1 MKILE
6 VWVFKLIKPVI
17 VILVASLVG
26 CANWNKMG
34 DQEKATR
41 KFLAPGTL
49 GLSLILPSSKSCET
63 PACQKKGTL
72 AWAAEVGSIEEVKAF
87 LNDGAD
93 ANKPGV
99 NNKTPLRLVA
109 HNGRT
114 TIVELLIEENINQ
127 QDKNESLVIA
137 SSMGYPDIV
146 KILLSHGATPNV
158 LYRKSITALMAAVR
172 DRNIESIYLLMEAE
186 ADVNIKDS
194 NGKTAIFYAEGCVEC
209 LKALRHE

>member
-1 MKILE
+1 M
-6 VWVFKLIKPVI
+6 FKLIKLVL
-17 VILVASLVG
+17 VILVISLIG
-26 CANWNKMG
+26 CANWNEMG
-34 DQEKATR
+34 EQEKVTR

-87 LNDGAD
+87 LNGGAD

-99 NNKTPLRLVA
+99 NNKTPLRLA
-109 HNGRT
+109 TYNGRT
-114 TIVELLIEENINQ
+114 KVVELLIEENINQ

-137 SSMGYPDIV
+137 SSKGYPDIV
-146 KILLSHGATPNV
+146 KILLSHDASPNV
-158 LYRKSITALMAAVR
+158 LYRKSITALIASVR
-172 DRNIESIYLLMEAE
+172 GKNIESIYLLMEAG

-194 NGKTAIFYAEGCVEC
+194 SGNTAIFYAEGCVEC